1 MANNFVRG
9 GETKFDFFLKEYSAP
24 ALQKVKQGGRGLE
37 RKQGRKGREEENGR
51 SEGKW
56 CRIFVSLLPT

>member
-1 MANNFVRG
+1 MI
-9 GETKFDFFLKEYSAP
+9 FFLKEYSAP